1 MDPNAASSGGDIS
14 LDIIDDAV
22 SPGAPGLSILVGEA
36 AKDFFGAF
44 RIWQHRMTRN
54 EHIKKEPSH

>member
-36 AKDFFGAF
+36 VEGFLGAF
-44 RIWQHRMTRN
+44 RI
-54 EHIKKEPSH
+54 